1 MNGDFVAGNAGDFR
15 FGESEF
21 IHLDDAPT
29 VLATCFRFPFSAS
42 ESQKQRLP
50 KDATAEDKRTIV
62 LVGHDFNNDIRYMR
76 NLGYDVTNLSNLSK
90 HAPILDTQ
98 GMYRVMKGDKDPA
111 KLAKLLDELDII
123 PWGLHNAGNDARYT
137 MEALIG
143 IVVDKA
149 SQRRGTKAAPVDAVA
164 EKVDGLSMK

>member
-1 MNGDFVAGNAGDFR
+1 MNGDFVAGNAADFR

-21 IHLDDAPT
+21 IHLADAPT
-29 VLATCFRFPFSAS
+29 VLATCFRFPFSAP
-42 ESQKQRLP
+42 EDHAQRVLEG
-50 KDATAEDKRTIV
+50 TNEEDKRAIV
-62 LVGHDFNNDIRYMR
+62 LVGHDFSNDIRYMR
-76 NLGYDVTNLSNLSK
+76 NLGYDVTNLSSLSK

-111 KLAKLLDELDII
+111 KLAKLLEEIDVM

-149 SQRRGTKAAPVDAVA
+149 VNRKAGKVASVDAVA
-164 EKVDGLSMK
+164 EKVDGLSVK